1 MMLITNK
8 NLLISIFTLLWVF
21 IERNSYFM
29 QVVRFYETASVFIE
43 HLKNRLIDLNF
54 IKIIP

>member
-1 MMLITNK
+1 M

-21 IERNSYFM
+21 IEGNSYFM
-29 QVVRFYETASVFIE
+29 QVVRFYETASIFIE
-43 HLKNRLIDLNF
+43 DLKNRLIDLNF

>member
-21 IERNSYFM
+21 IEGNSYFM

-43 HLKNRLIDLNF
+43 DLKNRLIDLNF